1 MFYCSGLMKRKP
13 IIGVIGG
20 GRCTSRVARM
30 AEEVGQRIAEKGGIL
45 ICGGLGGVMEAAAMG
60 AKQAGGHTIGIL
72 PDDKTDSANPY
83 IDFPIATGIGY
94 ARNVIIVK
102 TADALIAI
110 DGSYG
115 TLSEVAYSLVFEKQ
129 IISLGSWEVD
139 PKVVKAKDP
148 QEAVDLAFR
157 SLVAG

>member
-1 MFYCSGLMKRKP
+1 MKRKP

-20 GRCTSRVARM
+20 NQCSPQTAKI
-30 AEEVGQRIAEKGGIL
+30 AEEVGRRIAEKGGVL

-60 AKQAGGHTIGIL
+60 AKQAGGQTIGIL
-72 PDDKTDSANPY
+72 PNGKTDSANPY
-83 IDFPIATGIGY
+83 IDFPIATGMGY

-102 TADALIAI
+102 TADVLIAI

-129 IISLGSWEVD
+129 VISLGSWEVD
-139 PKVVKAKDP
+139 PKVLRAKDS
-148 QEAVDLAFR
+148 QEAVDMAFR
-157 SLVAG
+157 SLEA

>member
-1 MFYCSGLMKRKP
+1 
-13 IIGVIGG
+13 
-20 GRCTSRVARM
+20 M

-60 AKQAGGHTIGIL
+60 AKQAGGQTIGIL

-102 TADALIAI
+102 TADAVIAL

-129 IISLGSWEVD
+129 VISLSSWEVD
-139 PKVVKAKDP
+139 PKVMKAKDP

-157 SLVAG
+157 SLVVE

>member
-1 MFYCSGLMKRKP
+1 MKRKP

-20 GRCTSRVARM
+20 SRCTASVTKM
-30 AEEVGQRIAEKGGIL
+30 AEEVGRRIAEKGGIL

-60 AKQAGGHTIGIL
+60 AKQAGGQTIGIL
-72 PDDKTDSANPY
+72 PDDKTNTANPY

-115 TLSEVAYSLVFEKQ
+115 TLSEVAYSLVFEKRV
-129 IISLGSWEVD
+129 ISLNSWEVD

-157 SLVAG
+157 SLIK

>member
-1 MFYCSGLMKRKP
+1 MKRKP

-20 GRCTSRVARM
+20 NRCSPQAAKM
-30 AEEVGQRIAEKGGIL
+30 AEEVGRRIAEKGGVL

-60 AKQAGGHTIGIL
+60 AKQAGGQTIGIL
-72 PDDKTDSANPY
+72 PNGKTDSANPY
-83 IDFPIATGIGY
+83 IDFPIATGMGY

-102 TADALIAI
+102 TADVLIAI

-129 IISLGSWEVD
+129 VISLGSWEVD
-139 PKVVKAKDP
+139 PKVLRAKDS
-148 QEAVDLAFR
+148 QEAVDMAFR

>member
-1 MFYCSGLMKRKP
+1 
-13 IIGVIGG
+13 
-20 GRCTSRVARM
+20 M
-30 AEEVGQRIAEKGGIL
+30 AEEVGRRIAEKGGVL

-60 AKQAGGHTIGIL
+60 AKQAGGQTIGIL
-72 PDDKTDSANPY
+72 PNGKTDSANPY
-83 IDFPIATGIGY
+83 IDFPIATGMGY

-102 TADALIAI
+102 TADVLIAI

-129 IISLGSWEVD
+129 VISLGSWEVD
-139 PKVVKAKDP
+139 PKVLRAKDS
-148 QEAVDLAFR
+148 QEAVDMAFR